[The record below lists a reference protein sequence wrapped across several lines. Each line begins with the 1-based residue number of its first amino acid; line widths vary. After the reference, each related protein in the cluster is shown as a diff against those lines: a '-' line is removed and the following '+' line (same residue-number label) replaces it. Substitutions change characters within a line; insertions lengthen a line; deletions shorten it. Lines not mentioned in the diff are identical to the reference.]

1 MGPFDETITW
11 IRFKTDLRQAPPSF
25 WLLLGECVA
34 MAHHLRGA
42 PLPPVESRSLDNELL
57 AYGLLARVVLDGS
70 TLRAEQVLLHL
81 DGRLRAP
88 ASQSQDVVD
97 LDNLFHASQRLQV
110 GISNG
115 TGTLSPERIL
125 ELHGTL
131 TQVEGK
137 KPRSIWRDGPM
148 PPGGLSGVPS
158 EMIPLFM
165 VELCDWLNGPELQPP
180 TPEETPHYAI
190 LRSLISEL
198 YLSWIQPVKVAG
210 YRLAGL
216 IGQQL
221 LSAGGLSGSWT
232 SLTAVHYH
240 RTRPEFL
247 RQISHAAQGVG
258 DPIPFLA
265 YSLKGLLDGLR
276 ELSSAI
282 RNAQTHG
289 QWRAHVE
296 DLFEDVNGPQRIRQ
310 RTLLL
315 GLSEEKD
322 PVPVGNIALLNP
334 ELARLYAGVSTK
346 TLQRDLE
353 ALEDLGAVQRNPEGI
368 RARREVV
375 LGFKG

>member
-1 MGPFDETITW
+1 MVNHI
-11 IRFKTDLRQAPPSF
+11 
-25 WLLLGECVA
+25 
-34 MAHHLRGA
+34 RGA
-42 PLPPVESRSLDNELL
+42 PLPPVESRSLDKELL

-81 DGRLRAP
+81 EGRLRVP
-88 ASQSQDVVD
+88 ASQSQDLGD
-97 LDNLFHASQRLQV
+97 LDNLYHASKRLQT
-110 GISNG
+110 GLSSEQ
-115 TGTLSPERIL
+115 GTLSPERIL
-125 ELHGTL
+125 ELHGAL
-131 TQVEGK
+131 TQIEGK
-137 KPRSIWRDGPM
+137 KPRSVWRDGPM

-198 YLSWIQPVKVAG
+198 YLSWIQPFNVAG

-232 SLTAVHYH
+232 SLSAVHYH

-265 YSLKGLLDGLR
+265 YSLKGLLDRLR

-282 RNAQTHG
+282 RNAQVHG
-289 QWRAHVE
+289 QWRAHIE
-296 DLFEDVNGPQRIRQ
+296 DLFEDIKGPQRIRQ

-322 PVPVGNIALLNP
+322 PVPIGTIALLNP
-334 ELARLYAGVSTK
+334 ELARLYAGVSSK
-346 TLQRDLE
+346 TLQRDID
-353 ALEDLGAVQRNPEGI
+353 ALEDLGAVQRDPEGV
-368 RARREVV
+368 RARREMV
-375 LGFKG
+375 LGFRG

>member
-34 MAHHLRGA
+34 LAHHLRGA
-42 PLPPVESRSLDNELL
+42 PLPAAESHSLDNELQ

-81 DGRLRAP
+81 EGSLRVP
-88 ASQSQDVVD
+88 ASQSQDLVD
-97 LDNLFHASQRLQV
+97 LENLYHSSTRLHAELSHEQ
-110 GISNG
+110 
-115 TGTLSPERIL
+115 GTLSPERIL
-125 ELHGTL
+125 ELHGSL
-131 TQVEGK
+131 IQVQGK
-137 KPRSIWRDGPM
+137 RSRSVWRDGPM
-148 PPGGLSGVPS
+148 PPGGLPGVPS

-180 TPEETPHYAI
+180 SPEETPHYAI
-190 LRSLISEL
+190 LRSIISEL
-198 YLSWIQPVKVAG
+198 YLSWIQPVSVAG

-216 IGQQL
+216 VGQQL
-221 LSAGGLSGSWT
+221 LSDGGLSGSWT

-247 RQISHAAQGVG
+247 RQISHAAQGAG

-276 ELSSAI
+276 ELSTAI
-282 RNAQTHG
+282 RNAQIHG

-296 DLFEDVNGPQRIRQ
+296 DLFETTKGPQRARQ

-315 GLSEEKD
+315 GLSDEKD
-322 PVPVGNIALLNP
+322 PIPIGTIPLLSP
-334 ELARLYAGVSTK
+334 ELARLYAGVSSK
-346 TLQRDLE
+346 TLQRDID

-368 RARREVV
+368 RARRELV
-375 LGFKG
+375 LGFRG